1 MRVIGLFSP
10 ALISIAI
17 KHSRNSGLAWQM
29 PTVLVEYG
37 IYVLI
42 NVWLTTTIIT
52 YGLNVSGV
60 TVDALDSFAF
70 FTKYTLIAIIIA
82 VFISFIQEIAKKYIE
97 VTFVV
102 RKKDESLEDH
112 KKDN

>member
-29 PTVLVEYG
+29 PPVLVEYG

-52 YGLNVSGV
+52 IHTRNC
-60 TVDALDSFAF
+60 
-70 FTKYTLIAIIIA
+70 K
-82 VFISFIQEIAKKYIE
+82 E
-97 VTFVV
+97 VYRSYVCSEE
-102 RKKDESLEDH
+102 KG
-112 KKDN
+112 